1 VTNRDAGL
9 VGPDGRS
16 AIGRLTGDDSIY
28 DMVEAAQGMVLSPEA
43 AEGVERTMK
52 ALRGQEDQVRA
63 QFLMDVMFNK
73 GRSAHRPYDGLIV
86 AYTNGGF
93 AHGGGDEMIYFCPR
107 HTEKNGQT
115 KVCAAPLP
123 PIAIQG
129 KTAVCPVCRQVSRD
143 RELIGQVYAK
153 LTTQNWATLVSR
165 MFYRLDCNAD
175 LRICILKGD
184 LHRATEDEREKS
196 SGGDKLYKVYDEHQW
211 VRYSLSSMIRDTTS
225 GATLDHCINMFL
237 RA

>member
-1 VTNRDAGL
+1 MHDAGL
-9 VGPDGRS
+9 VGADGRS
-16 AIGRLTGDDSIY
+16 AIQRLTGDDSIY
-28 DMVEAAQGMVLSPEA
+28 DMVEAAQGLVLSPEA
-43 AEGVERTMK
+43 AANVERTMK
-52 ALRGQEDQVRA
+52 ALRGQEETKA
-63 QFLMDVMFNK
+63 QFLVDVMFNK
-73 GRSAHRPYDGLIV
+73 GRSAHRPYDGLLV

-93 AHGGGDEMIYFCPR
+93 AHGGGDELVYFCPR
-107 HTEKNGQT
+107 KVEKNGQT
-115 KVCAAPLP
+115 RLCAAPLP

-143 RELIGQVYAK
+143 RELVGQVYAK
-153 LTTQNWATLVSR
+153 LSTQNWATLVTR

-184 LHRATEDEREKS
+184 LHRTTEEEQQKS
-196 SGGDKLYKVYDEHQW
+196 TGGEKLYAVYDEHQW
-211 VRYSLSSMIRDTTS
+211 IRYSLASMIKDTAS